1 MTTSPST
8 DEQAASADLVHRVR
22 TGNRGAESDLVH
34 RYTRG
39 LRHVLRRRT
48 QDECLAEDLMQDT
61 FRIAIERLRKEPIDQ
76 PECLAGFLYSTAR
89 NLLIA
94 HQRKEW
100 RRGTTADSEAVE
112 RVPDESRS
120 PFREVSRQ
128 QVSRLVRQLLSELPV
143 PRDREILQRFYVQE
157 QDKDEICRA
166 LELDSLHFNR
176 VLHRAKQRFRQLLLH
191 ADRRAQLR
199 LVEGDKSDSVV
210 RPAPRA

>member
-1 MTTSPST
+1 VTPTLSH
-8 DEQAASADLVHRVR
+8 DEQLAAAALVHGVS
-22 TGNRGAESDLVH
+22 TGERAAETELIR
-34 RYTRG
+34 RYSRG

-48 QDECLAEDLMQDT
+48 SDELLAEDLMQDT
-61 FRIAIERLRKEPIDQ
+61 FRIAIERLRKGPIDQ

-100 RRGTTADSEAVE
+100 RRGTTADTEAIE
-112 RVPDESRS
+112 RVPDDSRS

-128 QVSRLVRQLLSELPV
+128 QVSRLVRQLLSELQV
-143 PRDREILQRFYVQE
+143 PRDREILQRFYVQD

-166 LELDSLHFNR
+166 LELDGPHFNR

-191 ADRRAQLR
+191 VDQRAQLR
-199 LVEGDKSDSVV
+199 LVEGDSAV
-210 RPAPRA
+210 RPEPRA